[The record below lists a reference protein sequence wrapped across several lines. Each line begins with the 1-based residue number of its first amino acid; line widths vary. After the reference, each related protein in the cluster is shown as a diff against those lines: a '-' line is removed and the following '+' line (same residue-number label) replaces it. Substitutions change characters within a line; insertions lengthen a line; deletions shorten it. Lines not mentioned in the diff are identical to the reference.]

1 MNQHSNAKFAFFYML
16 SLVGLIFMAVAT
28 GIIIFNIIDMS
39 ILDVNNYFNDGGLKF
54 GISALIIA
62 TPIYYILM
70 WQINKQLRLGHLSK
84 ESAVRRWLTYLILFV
99 TSVVVIGWLIAIIN
113 MFLNGELT
121 TKFIFKALTVLIIAV
136 IVFTYYLYDIKRE
149 NFGKNKVVSWYFYAS
164 LILVI
169 ATFVSAFFFV
179 ESPTAARNRSY
190 DQKIVDSFNMIDSAV
205 NQYYLDNNTLPT
217 DLQILIN
224 DKKYYLTANDIINQ
238 LNNQV
243 YVYEVVTDK
252 TYKLCADFKA
262 STFDQAKEGDSRY
275 LYDKRWSH
283 DIGYQCIEQKVM
295 EKDPNA
301 PGLAV
306 PVKYQ

>member
-28 GIIIFNIIDMS
+28 GLILFNIIDMS
-39 ILDVNNYFNDGGLKF
+39 IADVNNYFNDGGLKF

-70 WQINKQLRLGHLSK
+70 WQINKHLRSGSLPKDSG
-84 ESAVRRWLTYLILFV
+84 VRRWLTYLILFV

-121 TKFIFKALTVLIIAV
+121 TKFILKALTVLIIAV
-136 IVFTYYLYDIKRE
+136 IVLTYYLYDIKRE
-149 NFGKNKVVSWYFYAS
+149 VFTKNKVVIWYFYAS
-164 LILVI
+164 LVLVI

-179 ESPTAARNRSY
+179 ESPTTARNRSY

-224 DKKYYLTANDIINQ
+224 DKKYYLTTTDTMNQ
-238 LNNQV
+238 LTNQV
-243 YVYEVVTDK
+243 YVYSVVNDK
-252 TYKLCADFKA
+252 TYQLCADFKA
-262 STFDQAKEGDSRY
+262 STFDQTTEGDFRY
-275 LYDKRWSH
+275 MYDKRWSH
-283 DIGYQCIEQKVM
+283 DMGYQCIEQEVM

-301 PGLAV
+301 LNVAV